1 MWRNEV
7 DTYFHFPPDLF
18 NLLVDTI
25 PRLNKTKKDLLLF
38 FENVGVP
45 KQYLQTYY
53 ILLDRNRSQFKK
65 FDVTREILAVLNE
78 QAEKMLGVRRRLLQR
93 VIEFDSFETC
103 YPNDKDRAK
112 ANVLDIQKLV
122 KLKDTV
128 TKYENYLSKEQSEK
142 IKIQQEK
149 IEKIRKSKAQFED
162 LCQRFSKLFSVQN
175 PQERGKKLEK
185 VLNDIFGYFKIG
197 VKEDF
202 VIYDDE
208 TGKNYEQI
216 DGVVE
221 INHYLTLIEMK
232 WEKNPIGADKVGRF
246 MSRLLVRKNVDGLI
260 ISYSSFTDT
269 AISTAKEALSI
280 SVLALVDLKD
290 IFEVL
295 NREKDLAE
303 FLEEIVKNVKLYKNP
318 KPRVDISNLKNIDYS
333 LYF

>member
-1 MWRNEV
+1 M

-38 FENVGVP
+38 FQNVGVP
-45 KQYLQTYY
+45 KAQLQPYY
-53 ILLDRNRSQFKK
+53 ILLSSNRSQLKK
-65 FDVTREILAVLNE
+65 YDVTREILAFLNQQSE
-78 QAEKMLGVRRRLLQR
+78 RMLGVRRKLLQR

-112 ANVLDIQKLV
+112 ANVADIQKLV
-122 KLKDTV
+122 KMKDTV
-128 TKYENYLSKEQSEK
+128 TKYEKYLIKEQSEK
-142 IKIQQEK
+142 IKKQQK
-149 IEKIRKSKAQFED
+149 IVDEIRRSKERFED
-162 LCQRFSKLFSVQN
+162 LQQRFSQLFSIQN

-185 VLNDIFGYFKIG
+185 VLNDIFLYFKIG

-221 INHYLTLIEMK
+221 INHYLTLVEMK
-232 WEKNPIGADKVGRF
+232 WEKVPIGADKIARF
-246 MSRLLVRKNVDGLI
+246 MSRLLVRKNVDGI
-260 ISYSSFTDT
+260 VISYSSFAET
-269 AISTAKEALSI
+269 AIPTAKEALAI

-290 IFEVL
+290 IFDVL
-295 NREKDLAE
+295 NQKKDLAE
-303 FLEEIVKNVKLYKNP
+303 FFSELIKNVKLYKNP
-318 KPRVDISNLKNIDYS
+318 KPVVNIKNLKDLDYS
-333 LYF
+333 LYV